1 MKDLEIYT
9 TGNNSSLINNT
20 YVEDN
25 STFAIP
31 VYVSEKIDPLTNLI
45 IEPENSHIQD
55 SEIKAN

>member
-25 STFAIP
+25 STFAMP
-31 VYVSEKIDPLTNLI
+31 VYVSEQIDPLTNLI

-55 SEIKAN
+55 SEIKTN